1 MRLYAEKQ
9 ACPRRRNPTT
19 LKTVLSCRQS
29 ERDGK
34 AFWDAEQSDG
44 HPPSCERTRIASQPL
59 CPRKSRVCTLGTRKG
74 RRRDGE
80 TGGGGRPDLELDAL
94 MAHQLDAC
102 PSVVPTTPVTE
113 DEWVQA
119 QRPRDATAHSPG
131 AASWLCCP
139 AIDTARGI
147 RPGTATTVTSRID
160 DAQAPIG
167 FSALLM
173 GTKLLASGTAQRPI
187 WLERKVLTREA
198 ARFPGQA
205 HLRGSIARGRS
216 RVQWDRRDGR
226 SKLGGAQRSW
236 LKLMAQLQAHV
247 PDPLTDDVPGFLES
261 RVHDYTSDP
270 GPVRHLHQQAA
281 GHSRHDAGRGPRHQR
296 R

>member
-1 MRLYAEKQ
+1 MRLSAEKQ
-9 ACPRRRNPTT
+9 ACPRRRNPTA

-34 AFWDAEQSDG
+34 AFWDAEQSDC

-80 TGGGGRPDLELDAL
+80 TGGGGRPDLDLDAL

-102 PSVVPTTPVTE
+102 PSVVPTTPVTPE
-113 DEWVQA
+113 NGFRPNHQWMQQHTHLARLLGCAALPLTLLA
-119 QRPRDATAHSPG
+119 QGT
-131 AASWLCCP
+131 
-139 AIDTARGI
+139 
-147 RPGTATTVTSRID
+147 GTATTDTGRID
-160 DAQAPIG
+160 HAQAPIG

-281 GHSRHDAGRGPRHQR
+281 VQKRHDAGRGPRHQR

>member
-34 AFWDAEQSDG
+34 AFWDAEQSDC

-80 TGGGGRPDLELDAL
+80 TGGGGRPDLDLDAL
-94 MAHQLDAC
+94 MAHQLDAG

-119 QRPRDATAHSPG
+119 QRPMDATAHSPG
-131 AASWLCCP
+131 AASGWCCP
-139 AIDTARGI
+139 AIDTARAGD
-147 RPGTATTVTSRID
+147 RDGNYGDFPHRRRAGSHRLLCVAHGHEAPGQRDSAASHLAGEESLDQRSGPLSRAGPPEGEHSPRQEPCAMGQAGWQKQTRWCAAEL
-160 DAQAPIG
+160 AQADGP
-167 FSALLM
+167 A
-173 GTKLLASGTAQRPI
+173 
-187 WLERKVLTREA
+187 
-198 ARFPGQA
+198 PGA
-205 HLRGSIARGRS
+205 RS
-216 RVQWDRRDGR
+216 RSIDRRCAR
-226 SKLGGAQRSW
+226 LLGKPGA
-236 LKLMAQLQAHV
+236 
-247 PDPLTDDVPGFLES
+247 
-261 RVHDYTSDP
+261 
-270 GPVRHLHQQAA
+270 
-281 GHSRHDAGRGPRHQR
+281 
-296 R
+296 